1 MFLSIL
7 LCFFPILIRL
17 VHAQG
22 VELLQ
27 LYAPTVGSSCPDIS
41 QNPLL
46 REFTSETQ
54 ALHPQESTYVG
65 TRESTVIQT
74 AWQDWLGT
82 GSQIGYNVSLLSK
95 NFSRIGIA
103 FSGGG
108 FRAAQY
114 SAGVTSALD
123 GRDQSAKSAGTG
135 GLLQVA
141 SYISGLS
148 GKLYH
153 SLFLVG
159 RNLKRYLYRWLMVHR
174 VALPERLYHNT
185 RPCVWQRQRPQWLA
199 SGSRPLPSSG
209 IQCPR

>member
-1 MFLSIL
+1 MFLSIFL
-7 LCFFPILIRL
+7 LFFASLNPL

-27 LYAPTVGSSCPDIS
+27 LYAPTVGSSCPNVS

-54 ALHPQESTYVG
+54 ALHPQESTYIG

-74 AWQDWLGT
+74 AWQDWLGA

-148 GKLYH
+148 GKLDRNP
-153 SLFLVG
+153 FLAG
-159 RNLKRYLYRWLMVHR
+159 DNLKGHLYRWLVVHR
-174 VALPERLYHNT
+174 VALPERLYYNT
-185 RPCVWQRQRPQWLA
+185 RPCVW
-199 SGSRPLPSSG
+199 
-209 IQCPR
+209 